1 MKDRLEKPTETS
13 KILGGGTVTRTRE
26 PEDEATE
33 AKQMT
38 KKKRVTK
45 VSQLKEALGYGEED
59 RRELWQLLG
68 RRRRGAEERTG
79 RGH

>member
-1 MKDRLEKPTETS
+1 MKDRLEKPTERS
-13 KILGGGTVTRTRE
+13 KIMGGGTRTRTRE
-26 PEDEATE
+26 PDEEATE
-33 AKQMT
+33 AKQVT

-45 VSQLKEALGYGEED
+45 VSQLKEALGYGKED